1 MRLAGSLTPCSAT
14 LQPEKNLKQ
23 LTAQKRAGDQQA
35 GDKEIQAAVAR
46 MRCVIELSRN
56 VRDRHLKPL
65 KQPLRRIIVS
75 HVDTASLA
83 SLARPGWGGW
93 APLRKVS
100 SALRETVRVPERA

>member
-1 MRLAGSLTPCSAT
+1 
-14 LQPEKNLKQ
+14 
-23 LTAQKRAGDQQA
+23 
-35 GDKEIQAAVAR
+35 

-83 SLARPGWGGW
+83 SLARP
-93 APLRKVS
+93 
-100 SALRETVRVPERA
+100 E